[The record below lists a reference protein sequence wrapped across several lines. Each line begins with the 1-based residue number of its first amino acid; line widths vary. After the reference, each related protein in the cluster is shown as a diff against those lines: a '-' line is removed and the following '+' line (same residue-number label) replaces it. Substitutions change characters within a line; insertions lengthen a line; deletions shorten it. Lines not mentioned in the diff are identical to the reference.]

1 MPTPVGHS
9 LAAAVL
15 QLASGRKLVQTE
27 SFSMLAVFMI
37 ASLPD
42 IDFLPGYF
50 AGDPRTFHW
59 GPTHSLFAAVVV
71 GVIAA
76 WIARRRGIAF
86 AGAFAL
92 ASLVYASHLLLDMFM
107 GPGPRP
113 ITGLQILW
121 PFSHEWFISGIDFF
135 RQTARYELFT
145 PPIIKKNFLAIV
157 QELAIL
163 GPVVLA
169 LWLVRV
175 KALAGLASE
184 VARRDHAPQ

>member
-9 LAAAVL
+9 LAAAAL

-50 AGDPRTFHW
+50 VGDPRTFHW

-71 GVIAA
+71 GVIAG

-121 PFSHEWFISGIDFF
+121 PFSQQRWMMPVSIFRMAPDTMETIGPLGTLFSRGILPVIG
-135 RQTARYELFT
+135 REL
-145 PPIIKKNFLAIV
+145 LV
-157 QELAIL
+157 LL
-163 GPVVLA
+163 PVVGLTM
-169 LWLVRV
+169 LVRPV
-175 KALAGLASE
+175 Y
-184 VARRDHAPQ
+184 RRPRF